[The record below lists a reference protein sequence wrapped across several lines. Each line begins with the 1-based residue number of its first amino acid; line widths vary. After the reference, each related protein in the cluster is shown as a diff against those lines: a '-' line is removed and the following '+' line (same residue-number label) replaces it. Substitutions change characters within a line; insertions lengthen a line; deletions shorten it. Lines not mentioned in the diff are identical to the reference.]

1 MSHKSLELEE
11 TFLHNFECKQLD
23 ELPGV
28 AGRHYYY
35 PGGTTEGGQ
44 DGNVV
49 QVFPHSSEPWI
60 GTFAF
65 GTISSKGKN
74 GLYSWPNPQILCV
87 VSQGQGYLVHVEEPT
102 NYEMIK
108 VDPVLDV
115 IPVAARKI
123 VVFANYT
130 ELIAYG
136 ESGPV
141 WVTDRL
147 SWEGIK
153 LTRVTNNHIEG
164 EVWDPRVEANV
175 AFKVD
180 LSNGRHEG
188 RGYEVVDDGLPI

>member
-1 MSHKSLELEE
+1 MSNIHLELEE
-11 TFLHNFECKQLD
+11 TFFHKFDCKHLD
-23 ELPGV
+23 ELPS
-28 AGRHYYY
+28 APWRHYYF
-35 PGGTTEGGQ
+35 PGGTAESGG
-44 DGNVV
+44 DGHIV
-49 QVFPHSSEPWI
+49 QVVPHSNESWI

-65 GTISSKGKN
+65 GNLSPKGKS
-74 GLYSWPNPQILCV
+74 GLYTWPDPEILCV
-87 VSQGQGYLVHVEEPT
+87 VSQGQGYLVHVDEPT
-102 NYEMIK
+102 NYEMIR
-108 VDPVLDV
+108 VDPVLDL

-136 ESGPV
+136 KSGPE

-153 LTRVTNNHIEG
+153 LIRVTTDYIEG

-175 AFKVD
+175 GFKVD

-188 RGYEVVDDGLPI
+188 GSYKELDK